1 MYKYIKRLF
10 DIIIVLFSFIIFI
23 PISILVKVIFLCLGD
38 LGGIFFKQKRVGKD
52 GRVFIIYKY
61 RSMVHNADEL
71 LEELLKD
78 EKYKNAWTENQK
90 IENDPRIT
98 KIGRFLR
105 KSSLDELPQILNVL
119 KGEMSIVGPRP
130 LVEGELEAHGGS
142 KLYWRAK
149 PGITGWWASHGRSD
163 VDYEERLKMEYFYV
177 RNMSFKLDIICIY
190 KTIIAVIKHKGV
202 E

>member
-10 DIIIVLFSFIIFI
+10 DIIIALLGLLLFV
-23 PISILVKVIFLCLGD
+23 PISILVKISFLSLND
-38 LGGIFFKQKRVGKD
+38 KGGIFFKQERIGKD
-52 GRVFIIYKY
+52 GKPFVIYKF
-61 RSMVHNADEL
+61 RSMVHNAEEL
-71 LEELLKD
+71 LEELLKND
-78 EKYKNAWTENQK
+78 KYKNAWDENQK

-98 KIGRFLR
+98 KIGRYLR

-142 KLYWRAK
+142 KLYWKVK

-163 VDYEERLKMEYFYV
+163 VDYDERLKMEYFYV
-177 RNMSFKLDIICIY
+177 RKMSLMLDIVCIY
-190 KTIIAVIKHKGV
+190 KTIIAVINHQGV

>member
-1 MYKYIKRLF
+1 MYIYIKRLF
-10 DIIIVLFSFIIFI
+10 DIIVALLSLLLFV
-23 PISILVKVIFLCLGD
+23 PISILVKISFLSLKD
-38 LGGIFFKQKRVGKD
+38 KGGIFFKQERIGKD
-52 GRVFIIYKY
+52 GKPFVIYKF

-78 EKYKNAWTENQK
+78 DKYKNAWDENQK
-90 IENDPRIT
+90 LENDPRIT
-98 KIGRFLR
+98 KIGRYLR

-142 KLYWRAK
+142 KLYWKVK

-163 VDYEERLKMEYFYV
+163 VDYDERLKMEYYYI
-177 RNMSFKLDIICIY
+177 RNMSFKLDLICIY
-190 KTIIAVIKHKGV
+190 KTFIAVIKHKGV